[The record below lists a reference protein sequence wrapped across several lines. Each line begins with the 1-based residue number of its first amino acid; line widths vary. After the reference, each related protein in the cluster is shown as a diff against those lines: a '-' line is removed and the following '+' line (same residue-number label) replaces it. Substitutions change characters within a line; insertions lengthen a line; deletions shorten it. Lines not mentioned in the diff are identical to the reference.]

1 VGFALLC
8 AIAVAIGV
16 LCEADAAED
25 VEAAPGERIVV
36 RMAVRRSAPTGDEPA
51 DRALVSITGRAPR
64 RRGAAPQLRLLGVR
78 PATAPCPVPP
88 VAPDGR
94 LQGTASSRAV
104 GWRRVAGTAPGR
116 RLRSRRQFAMTGAVT
131 LGGPGA
137 LRLCA
142 YAVRGGQ
149 RPRVQRMVS
158 TVVPDR
164 AGRIPGT
171 PSAAPEAREAS
182 ISLRPGAIALFTT
195 VVLGVAWLLRRSAGG
210 WVRGATAGA
219 GQGHGETGSAAA
231 FAAGPE
237 PLAGD
242 PTAWE
247 GIRLDTG
254 DLPSLPVDFRVP
266 DAPPV
271 VHAAPRDEA
280 DDRASDTGGW
290 LHVPGQRPAPYGP
303 SAGGGGA
310 TVHGGAAPTAA
321 RRFSALG
328 VEHPAVHV
336 LHDLC
341 IPHSPARIDHVLI
354 GPGGVVV
361 ANTKDYAGRV
371 RSNGIDL
378 RVRGR
383 NRSAAVDVCLW
394 QAETVRATLERAGL
408 GLVPVHGV
416 LHWLRPGG
424 LGAQRIDLRGVRLLT
439 ARETMD
445 VATGNDLLDPDV
457 AERVALLLRSAF
469 PVA

>member
-16 LCEADAAED
+16 LCDAEAAED

-36 RMAVRRSAPTGDEPA
+36 RMAVRRSAPTGDAPA

-94 LQGTASSRAV
+94 LQGTAVGRSV

-131 LGGPGA
+131 LGGPEA

-149 RPRVQRMVS
+149 HPRVQRMVS

-164 AGRIPGT
+164 AGRTPGT
-171 PSAAPEAREAS
+171 PATGPEARTAS
-182 ISLRPGAIALFTT
+182 ISLQPGALALLTT
-195 VVLGVAWLLRRSAGG
+195 VVLGAAWLLRRGSGG
-210 WVRGATAGA
+210 SVRGTSAGA
-219 GQGHGETGSAAA
+219 GAGHGRPGPVAA
-231 FAAGPE
+231 FAAGPA
-237 PLAGD
+237 PADGD
-242 PTAWE
+242 PIAWE
-247 GIRLDTG
+247 GVRLDTG

-271 VHAAPRDEA
+271 VPAVARD
-280 DDRASDTGGW
+280 DDERAVDIGGW
-290 LHVPGQRPAPYGP
+290 FPVPGQRPGTSGP
-303 SAGGGGA
+303 SAGGRGA
-310 TVHGGAAPTAA
+310 TLHGGAAPTAA
-321 RRFSALG
+321 RRFSSLV

-394 QAETVRATLERAGL
+394 QAETVRATLDRAGL

-416 LHWLRPGG
+416 LHWLRAGG
-424 LGAQRIDLRGVRLLT
+424 LGAQRIDLRGVRLLS

-445 VATGNDLLDPDV
+445 VATGTDVLDPDV
-457 AERVALLLRSAF
+457 AERVALLLRSTF
-469 PVA
+469 PAA

>member
-16 LCEADAAED
+16 LCDADAAED

-36 RMAVRRSAPTGDEPA
+36 RIAVRRSAPSGDAPA
-51 DRALVSITGRAPR
+51 GRALVSITGRAPR

-78 PATAPCPVPP
+78 PVTARCPVPP

-94 LQGTASSRAV
+94 LQGTAAATPVR
-104 GWRRVAGTAPGR
+104 WRRLAGTTPGR
-116 RLRSRRQFAMTGAVT
+116 RLRSRREFAMTGAVT

-164 AGRIPGT
+164 TGRIPGT
-171 PSAAPEAREAS
+171 RAAGPEAREAA
-182 ISLRPGAIALFTT
+182 ISLRPGALALLTT
-195 VVLGVAWLLRRSAGG
+195 VVLGAAWLLRRGAGG
-210 WVRGATAGA
+210 SMRGTRIGAGA
-219 GQGHGETGSAAA
+219 GHGDVGPVAA
-231 FAAGPE
+231 FAAGPA
-237 PLAGD
+237 PAAGD

-247 GIRLDTG
+247 GVRLDTG
-254 DLPSLPVDFRVP
+254 DLPSLPVDFRIP
-266 DAPPV
+266 DAPPAV
-271 VHAAPRDEA
+271 LASPRDDA
-280 DDRASDTGGW
+280 DDRAADTGGW
-290 LHVPGQRPAPYGP
+290 LHVPGQRPAQFGP
-303 SAGGGGA
+303 PSGGGGA
-310 TVHGGAAPTAA
+310 TVHGGPAPTAA
-321 RRFSALG
+321 RRFSDLG

-445 VATGNDLLDPDV
+445 VATGTDLLEPDV
-457 AERVALLLRSAF
+457 AERVALLLRQTF